1 MQYLPAIIL
10 GLLVLVI
17 ITRPFT
23 VLLHEL
29 GHAIPA
35 MLLTKEGATVYV
47 GSYGDKSQSFKFSI
61 GGLEIWFRYNP
72 LKWHGGVCIPRAQDI
87 SINKIAI
94 YTICGPLFSFFIAAC
109 FFYLTLSYDLH
120 GSVKLICAFALGS
133 TILDLFSNLIPQ
145 KMTMADGTHFFS
157 DGYTL
162 FNLRTYKRFPDEYAN
177 AVESYSK
184 EEYSKTAKYFEDFIS
199 RGLVNEDVYRYAST
213 SYLYIQNYE
222 RAYEIQKEF
231 EIKYELNSDDY
242 YNLGLTCSLLNMK
255 EDKMSYFEKSLE
267 LNPDNIHSLNNMGYE
282 LNKEGEFHEAIL
294 LFNKAIEIKNDFAYA
309 YNNRGH
315 AKIEIG
321 QFDEGLKDLQYSLQ
335 LDEDNSQVYRNLG
348 IYHLKKDEMAEA
360 LKYFLQSKQM
370 DKNTHLIE
378 DLISKATVSKP

>member
-35 MLLTKEGATVYV
+35 MLLTKEGATVYI
-47 GSYGDKSQSFKFSI
+47 GSYGDKSQSFRIPI

-72 LKWHGGVCIPRAQDI
+72 IKWHGGVCIPKAEDI
-87 SINKIAI
+87 SLDKIAI

-120 GSVKLICAFALGS
+120 GSVKLICAFAFGS
-133 TILDLFSNLIPQ
+133 TILDLIFNLIPQ
-145 KMTMADGTHFFS
+145 KMTMADGTQLLS

-184 EEYSKTAKYFEDFIS
+184 EEYEKTAKIFEDFIS

-222 RAYEIQKEF
+222 KAYKIQKEF
-231 EIKYELNSDDY
+231 EIRYELNSDDY
-242 YNLGLTCSLLNMK
+242 YNLGLTCSMLNLK
-255 EDKMSYFEKSLE
+255 EDKMRYFKKSLE
-267 LNPDNIHSLNNMGYE
+267 LNPENLHSLNNMGYE
-282 LNKEGEFHEAIL
+282 LNKKDKYQEAIL
-294 LFNKAIEIKNDFAYA
+294 LFDKAIEIQSDFAYA

-321 QFDEGLKDLQYSLQ
+321 QFDDGLKDLKYSLQ
-335 LDEDNSQVYRNLG
+335 LNSENSYVYRNLG
-348 IYHLKKDEMAEA
+348 IYHLKNNEKSEA
-360 LKYFLQSKQM
+360 LKYFLQSKQI
-370 DKNTHLIE
+370 DKNT
-378 DLISKATVSKP
+378 DLIDEFINQARV